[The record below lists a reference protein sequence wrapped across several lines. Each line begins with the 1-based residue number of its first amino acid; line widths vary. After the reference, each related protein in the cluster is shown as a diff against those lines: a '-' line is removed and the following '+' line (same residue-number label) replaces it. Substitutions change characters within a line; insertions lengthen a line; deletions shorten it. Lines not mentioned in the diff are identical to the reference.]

1 MTTIARIGFA
11 CAFLFA
17 TGAALA
23 QESETIEEMASPEEV
38 SKVAETLSKI
48 GCTAPAVEKESDDLF
63 EIDDATCEI
72 GQYDIKL
79 NGDYKIIVM
88 SIDE

>member
-1 MTTIARIGFA
+1 MLRY
-11 CAFLFA
+11 CAIFVLASTFA
-17 TGAALA
+17 TGALA
-23 QESETIEEMASPEEV
+23 QETDTIEELASEEEV
-38 SKVAETLSKI
+38 QQVQETLSRI
-48 GCTAPAVEKESDDLF
+48 GCEATSVEKESNDLF

-79 NGDYKIIVM
+79 NGEYKILVM

>member
-1 MTTIARIGFA
+1 MIARLAFA
-11 CAFLFA
+11 SAFVLA
-17 TGAALA
+17 AGAAAA
-23 QESETIEEMASPEEV
+23 QESETIEAMASPEEV
-38 SKVAETLSKI
+38 SKVAETLAKI
-48 GCTAPAVEKESDDLF
+48 GCTAPAVEKESDNLF
-63 EIDDATCEI
+63 EIDDATCDI

>member
-1 MTTIARIGFA
+1 M
-11 CAFLFA
+11 
-17 TGAALA
+17 A
-23 QESETIEEMASPEEV
+23 QESDTIEEMASSEEV

-48 GCTAPAVEKESDDLF
+48 GCTATAVEKESDDLF
-63 EIDDATCEI
+63 EIDDATCQI

>member
-1 MTTIARIGFA
+1 MKKHLTFALGFA
-11 CAFLFA
+11 LVA
-17 TGAALA
+17 GAAVA
-23 QESETIEEMASPEEV
+23 QEAETVETMASQDEIA
-38 SKVAETLSKI
+38 KVQETLTKI
-48 GCTAPAVEKESDDLF
+48 GCTAPAVEKESDTLF

-79 NGDYKIIVM
+79 NGEYKIIVM

>member
-1 MTTIARIGFA
+1 MGEFNATDPDDPEGDGEY
-11 CAFLFA
+11 AFSLV
-17 TGAALA
+17 GG
-23 QESETIEEMASPEEV
+23 EGSEHN
-38 SKVAETLSKI
+38 
-48 GCTAPAVEKESDDLF
+48 DLF